1 MISVCMR
8 GTEDWEGSQNQGK
21 WDRKAFSIGKKGF
34 DLD

>member
-1 MISVCMR
+1 MIL
-8 GTEDWEGSQNQGK
+8 GDDFGLYQGK